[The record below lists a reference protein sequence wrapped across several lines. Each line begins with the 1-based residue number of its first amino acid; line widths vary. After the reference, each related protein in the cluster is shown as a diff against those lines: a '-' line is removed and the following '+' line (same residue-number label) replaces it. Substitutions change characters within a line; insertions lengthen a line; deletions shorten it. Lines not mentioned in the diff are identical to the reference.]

1 MDPAPANQ
9 HPPPVAEEN
18 AADRHP
24 SPAEAA
30 IAALTDLVWDGKDP
44 GEPLE
49 SLAARCVTDSAGMD
63 SPDKVLQRVRD
74 RLTHRILAH
83 DKALSELRRFIVN
96 HTVLR
101 ARLHGNARDKKREFA
116 KYKDFSQPL
125 RQITHAQLLVLER
138 GERKKCL
145 DVKADVDDD
154 GALKLLNERLIK
166 STVPVIRFQMES
178 LVAELYHQEIRP
190 KILKEIREQGD
201 SQAEDHVRTACE
213 KQLEALLR
221 LPILRGKKILVVE
234 SGRDSGYCAVVVDPH
249 GMPLRSTH
257 FTFLKPAEAAPVP
270 ASATP
275 TAIPAEAEATP
286 VVNPAKDAP
295 ITSSTAA
302 DTAPVAAAPIVATAA
317 PAPTQTVTAAPTH
330 GPEVLLSLIKEFS
343 PALVAVSKGAENQDI
358 FVFLRGFLSKH
369 EKMPPVNWVHAYG
382 AAFDVSVKSWQP
394 EFPQLSLDEVRCIA
408 VARRLLDPAD
418 ELGRLPFTC
427 LRLHPLQEEVD
438 AAELAPR
445 LRKLFEAFVATRP
458 IDLNAVSF
466 GTLRFAAG
474 LGDELAKAIA
484 VQRRKLGG
492 RFKTRQELLHVK
504 GIDEA
509 LLHQIC
515 RQIRLSGGSQPLD
528 QSALLPDNYELIRRI
543 AEHLQK
549 DFSSLIRKPGLLREV
564 DLERFATPTFPTP
577 LIRKLLDELT
587 APPPPDSRYD
597 YDILS
602 LGVIATPQ
610 DLKEGLLLKGRVT
623 SLTEYGA
630 FVDVGIS
637 QDGLVHKT
645 QMAGQVVHDPTRYW
659 QLGQVVNVKVLKV
672 DADSARVHLTAKV
685 PQDRLRHESPAD
697 AAATPPAH
705 DRRPPRN
712 KERAGQT
719 RSRPDG
725 PGSAP
730 RRDFSNRPPRPR
742 DSEAYPRAAAG
753 RPTRPHDSGARSRD
767 RGPRA
772 EKPKQNVFGTLGAQ
786 FKVILNKGDL

>member
-1 MDPAPANQ
+1 MDPAHANL
-9 HPPPVAEEN
+9 PSPPVAEES
-18 AADRHP
+18 AVDRRP

-83 DKALSELRRFIVN
+83 DKALGELRRFIVN

-101 ARLHGNARDKKREFA
+101 ARLHSNARDKKREFA

-190 KILKEIREQGD
+190 KILKELRQQGD

-221 LPILRGKKILVVE
+221 LPILRGKKILAVE
-234 SGRDSGYCAVVVDPH
+234 SGSDSGYCAVMVDPH
-249 GMPLRSTH
+249 GMPLRSTR
-257 FTFLKPAEAAPVP
+257 FTFLKPAEAPLAAP
-270 ASATP
+270 
-275 TAIPAEAEATP
+275 
-286 VVNPAKDAP
+286 
-295 ITSSTAA
+295 
-302 DTAPVAAAPIVATAA
+302 DTAPVATAPVVATEA
-317 PAPTQTVTAAPTH
+317 PAPTQIVPAAPTH

-358 FVFLRGFLSKH
+358 FVFLRGFLSKY

-394 EFPQLSLDEVRCIA
+394 EFPQLSCDEIRCIA

-418 ELGRLPFTC
+418 ELGRLPFTS

-466 GTLRFAAG
+466 GTLRFVAG
-474 LGDELAKAIA
+474 IGDELAKAIA
-484 VQRRKLGG
+484 AQRRKLGG
-492 RFKTRQELLHVK
+492 RFRTRQELLHVK

-509 LLHQIC
+509 LLRQIC
-515 RQIRLSGGSQPLD
+515 QQIRLSGGSQPLD

-549 DFSSLIRKPGLLREV
+549 DFGSLIRKPGLLREV
-564 DLERFATPTFPTP
+564 DLERFATPTLPTP

-587 APPPPDSRYD
+587 APPPRDSRYD

-602 LGVIATPQ
+602 PGAIATPQ
-610 DLKEGLLLKGRVT
+610 DLKEGVVLKGRVT

-630 FVDVGIS
+630 FVDMGIS

-672 DADSARVHLTAKV
+672 DTDTARVHLTAKV
-685 PQDRLRHESPAD
+685 PQDRPRHESPAD
-697 AAATPPAH
+697 AAATLSAYERKPLRGKARNGPT
-705 DRRPPRN
+705 RP
-712 KERAGQT
+712 GQ
-719 RSRPDG
+719 DG
-725 PGSAP
+725 LGRAP
-730 RRDFSNRPPRPR
+730 RRDFSDRPPRPR
-742 DSEAYPRAAAG
+742 DSAAHPRASEG
-753 RPTRPHDSGARSRD
+753 RPKRPHDPGARSRD
-767 RGPRA
+767 RGPRV
-772 EKPKQNVFGTLGAQ
+772 EKPKQNVFGTLGSQ
-786 FKVILNKGDL
+786 FKAILNKE